1 MRARAHTHKTWTIL
15 LHTRQIAISN
25 HPGIEIIF
33 FLSFQK
39 SLQNHIS
46 CHSSLQN
53 YKLYIAY
60 IADSVY
66 LYDIKDTQE
75 RRRKNTTSPLL
86 QKRTGSG
93 LRSRPLPRATL
104 NSPATWIKTPPTYRS
119 FGRNKLSGDA
129 TTVHFPADRV
139 DIWIFGRAV
148 EIVSTAKSCTTFPKS
163 WRSVGRRNYL
173 SEIDCFL
180 LRRELGQPVAIVI
193 IGHLIGK
200 VGRLPA
206 TMGTK
211 RPSWELYLKDATP
224 GWHRWRNFTFWAWI
238 RVTPCARSRSMAIQ
252 KSALLKKAAEPLMYR
267 VSLCPAGSD
276 TPIRHA
282 SPQNPSTPAHAT
294 TNLYTSS
301 T

>member
-1 MRARAHTHKTWTIL
+1 M
-15 LHTRQIAISN
+15 
-25 HPGIEIIF
+25 
-33 FLSFQK
+33 
-39 SLQNHIS
+39 
-46 CHSSLQN
+46 
-53 YKLYIAY
+53 
-60 IADSVY
+60 Y
-66 LYDIKDTQE
+66 LYNIKDTQE
-75 RRRKNTTSPLL
+75 RRRKNTTSSLL

-93 LRSRPLPRATL
+93 LRSRPLFRATL

-119 FGRNKLSGDA
+119 FERNKLSGDA
-129 TTVHFPADRV
+129 ATVHFPADRV

-163 WRSVGRRNYL
+163 WRSVGWRNYL
-173 SEIDCFL
+173 SEIDCFQ
-180 LRRELGQPVAIVI
+180 LRRELGQPIAIVI

-200 VGRLPA
+200 VGRLSCHDGNETA
-206 TMGTK
+206 VVGIV
-211 RPSWELYLKDATP
+211 LKGRYP
-224 GWHRWRNFTFWAWI
+224 GWHRWWDSTFWSWI

-282 SPQNPSTPAHAT
+282 SPQNPSAPAHAT